1 MTACIQMRSDF
12 IYPGAGQ
19 LGEFFF
25 ELKGADDM
33 AFLPEI
39 LPVAPGLYLCIMT
52 GPATNYPRID
62 FRVGNSPVTFCLT
75 LSGRFSSTFS
85 SPGGSKQ
92 RDHYVGPNTNTIG
105 SLNRTWGRMTIDP
118 SLPVRCVELMI
129 DPRLLQRYLPDH
141 LISNVT
147 GRKQIRFFRGQEF
160 LSHPLDPE
168 LRKTALEILNPP
180 PLNGPALELFYQSR
194 AMILLSRQ
202 VELFCHSAGK
212 GNNPSLKPDLRD
224 QLAHAKSILTEDFL
238 DPPTIPVLARRCG
251 LNEFTLKKEFKRT
264 FNSTIFTFVQKLKM
278 EQAWALIREKN
289 HSVSEAAN
297 AVGYINVSHFSR
309 AFKKQF
315 SINPGI
321 LKKNENLCRPAL
333 QALLGR
339 AK

>member
-1 MTACIQMRSDF
+1 ACIQMKSDF
-12 IYPGAGQ
+12 IYPAEGQ

-25 ELKGADDM
+25 EIKGADDM

-39 LPVAPGLYLCIMT
+39 FPVAPGLYLSIMT
-52 GPATNYPRID
+52 GPATTYPRID
-62 FRVGNSPVTFCLT
+62 FRVGNAPVTFCLT

-85 SPGGSKQ
+85 SPGAAKQ
-92 RDHYVGPNTNTIG
+92 RDLHIEPNTNTIG
-105 SLNRTWGRMTIDP
+105 SLNKKRGRMTIDP

-129 DPRLLQRYLPDH
+129 DPLLLHRYLPDH
-141 LISNVT
+141 LIGDVP
-147 GRKQIRFFRGQEF
+147 GGKQSRLFRGQEF

-194 AMILLSRQ
+194 AMMLLSRQ
-202 VELFCHSAGK
+202 VELFCQNTGK
-212 GNNPSLKPDLRD
+212 EDPPSLKSDIRD
-224 QLAHAKSILTEDFL
+224 QLAHAKSILTQDFL

-264 FNSTIFTFVQKLKM
+264 FNTTIFTFVQKLKM
-278 EQAWALIREKN
+278 EQAWALIKEKD

-297 AVGYINVSHFSR
+297 AVGYINVSHFSK

-315 SINPGI
+315 SINPGM
-321 LKKNENLCRPAL
+321 LKKNGNPGRPAL
-333 QALLGR
+333 QTLLGR

>member
-1 MTACIQMRSDF
+1 MTACIHMRSDF
-12 IYPGAGQ
+12 IYPASGQ
-19 LGEFFF
+19 LGKFFF
-25 ELKGADDM
+25 EIKGGDNM

-39 LPVAPGLYLCIMT
+39 LPVAPGLYLSIMSA
-52 GPATNYPRID
+52 PATIYPCID
-62 FRVGNSPVTFCLT
+62 FSVGNAPVTFCLT

-85 SPGGSKQ
+85 SPGASKQ
-92 RDHYVGPNTNTIG
+92 RDQHIGPNTNTIG
-105 SLNRTWGRMTIDP
+105 SLNRTRGRMTIDP
-118 SLPVRCVELMI
+118 SLPVCCVELLI
-129 DPRLLQRYLPDH
+129 DPLLLHRYLPDH
-141 LISNVT
+141 LIAEAP
-147 GRKQIRFFRGQEF
+147 GGKQIRVFRGHEF

-168 LRKTALEILNPP
+168 LRKTALDILNPP

-202 VELFCHSAGK
+202 VELFCQNAGK
-212 GNNPSLKPDLRD
+212 GNNLPIKPDIRD
-224 QLAHAKSILTEDFL
+224 QLARAKSILTQDFL

-264 FNSTIFTFVQKLKM
+264 FNTTIFTFVQKLKM

-297 AVGYINVSHFSR
+297 AVGYINVSHFSK

-321 LKKNENLCRPAL
+321 LKKNGNLGRPAL
-333 QALLGR
+333 QTLLGR